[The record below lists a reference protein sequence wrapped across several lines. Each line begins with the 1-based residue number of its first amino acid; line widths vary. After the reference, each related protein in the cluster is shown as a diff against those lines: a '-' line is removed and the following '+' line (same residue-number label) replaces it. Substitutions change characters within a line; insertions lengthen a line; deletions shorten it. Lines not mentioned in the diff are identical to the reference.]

1 MRLLHVS
8 TPAHQQSH
16 PVRRRKYAS
25 LHNFKN
31 MKALNYT
38 GNKTFDLRNVD
49 IQPLQPGEVR
59 LKVAYCGVCGTDVH
73 IYHGAMG
80 HRLTLPQVIGHE
92 VSGEIDAVGEGVTGW
107 KPGDRVTVRPLKPG
121 QEMAVDNSVQHIG
134 QNLKF
139 IGIDTPGGMQQY
151 WNVPAYTLHR
161 LPDNLP
167 LTLGAM
173 IEPLAVACHDV
184 RLGEVKAGEHVVI
197 IGGGPIG
204 MLIALVAKQKGASV
218 LISEVNPS
226 RLQLAESLGMATVN
240 PKETDLV
247 ARVEEF
253 TNGAMADVVFEVSGV
268 QAGVTAM
275 TQLPRVRGRIV
286 MVAIHAEP
294 KAVDLFRFFWRE
306 LKLIGA
312 RVYEP
317 EDFEEAIALAS
328 SGTLSL
334 DALITEITPL
344 AEAQSVFEAIDNNPA
359 GMKYLLHCDA

>member
-1 MRLLHVS
+1 
-8 TPAHQQSH
+8 
-16 PVRRRKYAS
+16 
-25 LHNFKN
+25 
-31 MKALNYT
+31 MKALHFT
-38 GNKTFDLRNVD
+38 GNKTFDLQDVD
-49 IQPLQPGEVR
+49 MQPPAPGEVR

-73 IYHGAMG
+73 IYHGAMAQ
-80 HRLTLPQVIGHE
+80 RLTLPQVIGHE
-92 VSGEIDAVGEGVTGW
+92 VSGEIDEVGEAVTDWQAGA
-107 KPGDRVTVRPLKPG
+107 RVTVRPLKPG
-121 QEMAVDNSVQHIG
+121 QEMSVDNGVQHIG

-151 WNVPAYTLHR
+151 WNVPANTLHR

-184 RLGEVKAGEHVVI
+184 RLGEVKAGENVVI

-204 MLIALVAKQKGASV
+204 MLIALVAKQKGANV
-218 LISEVNPS
+218 LISEVNEA
-226 RLQLAESLGMATVN
+226 RLQLAASMGLATVN
-240 PKETDLV
+240 PKEIDLV
-247 ARVEEF
+247 ARVEDF

-275 TQLPRVRGRIV
+275 TQLPRVRGRVV

-317 EDFEEAIALAS
+317 EDFDEAIALAA
-328 SGTLSL
+328 SGTLPL
-334 DALITEITPL
+334 EQLITQVSPL
-344 AEAQSVFEAIDNNPA
+344 SEAKSVFETIDTTPA
-359 GMKYLLHCDA
+359 GMKYLLQCTI

>member
-1 MRLLHVS
+1 
-8 TPAHQQSH
+8 
-16 PVRRRKYAS
+16 
-25 LHNFKN
+25 
-31 MKALNYT
+31 MKALQYT
-38 GNKTFDLRNVD
+38 GNKTFDLRDVD
-49 IQPLQPGEVR
+49 LQPLQPGEVR

-73 IYHGAMG
+73 IYHGAMA

-107 KPGDRVTVRPLKPG
+107 QVGDRVTVRPLKPG
-121 QEMAVDNSVQHIG
+121 QEMAVDNRVQHIG

-139 IGIDTPGGMQQY
+139 IGIDTPGGMQQF

-161 LPDNLP
+161 LPDSLP
-167 LTLGAM
+167 LSLGAM

-184 RLGEVKAGEHVVI
+184 RLGEVKAGENVVI

-226 RLQLAESLGMATVN
+226 RLHLAESLGMATVN

-275 TQLPRVRGRIV
+275 TQLPCVRGRIV

-344 AEAQSVFEAIDNNPA
+344 ADAQSVFETIDNNPA
-359 GMKYLLHCDA
+359 GMKYLLQCDA